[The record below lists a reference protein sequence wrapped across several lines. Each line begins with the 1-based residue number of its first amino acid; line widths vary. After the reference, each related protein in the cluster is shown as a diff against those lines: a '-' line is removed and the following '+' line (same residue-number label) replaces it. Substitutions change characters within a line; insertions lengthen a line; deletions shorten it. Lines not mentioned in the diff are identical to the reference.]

1 MGKGNAQNR
10 KKVEELKVLIAQKM
24 EIDEII
30 KKKFGNSKN
39 RLRDWL
45 NDFQEKLTTYEIE
58 YLKKAEEPTVIEEIE
73 EVEEKEVINY
83 PKKAEFGEVGYISS
97 KVYDMGDI
105 ERESFLKSNIV
116 IQKLLELVNGTITLN
131 KKEIDTNLVIPKE
144 LKHIEDTG
152 VKNIRVS
159 LNFYKRF
166 VEVTKENGVSIVDAT
181 NLMFQEFLNKYEK

>member
-10 KKVEELKVLIAQKM
+10 KKVEELKELISQKM
-24 EIDEII
+24 EISEII

-39 RLRDWL
+39 RLRGWL
-45 NDFQEKLTTYEIE
+45 DDFQEKLTTYEIE

-83 PKKAEFGEVGYISS
+83 PKKAEFGEPNYISS

-105 ERESFLKSNIV
+105 ERETFLKSNIV
-116 IQKLLELVNGTITLN
+116 IQKLLELINGTISVD
-131 KKEIDTNLVIPKE
+131 KKEINANLLIPVE
-144 LKHIEDTG
+144 LKHLEDTR

-159 LNFYKRF
+159 LNFYKEF
-166 VEVTKENGVSIVDAT
+166 VELAKENGVSIVDAT
-181 NLMFQEFLNKYEK
+181 NLMFKEFLEKYKK